1 MNNKDSMT
9 MILTEDLEKTVRKY
23 DDKIYDCVKLIS
35 PYDLLK
41 TNYDECIENL
51 YGFYDLVDKYDS
63 FSNSKKKYLSNM

>member
-1 MNNKDSMT
+1 MMNNKDPMT

-41 TNYDECIENL
+41 NKL
-51 YGFYDLVDKYDS
+51 
-63 FSNSKKKYLSNM
+63 